1 MSRNRRHKLKAEM
14 NVVPYIDVMLVLLVI
29 FMIAAPLIHQQSIE
43 IDLPDTSSDTL
54 EMPADAGNDTLPLIL
69 SVDASG
75 SYYLNR
81 GNDKQPLLPEDVTA
95 LTTQALAEH
104 PDLPV
109 LVQGDTNANY
119 NRVIDG
125 IVLLQQGGAK
135 KVGLVTE
142 QPPENGAGRAQ

>member
-95 LTTQALAEH
+95 LTAQALAEH
-104 PDLPV
+104 PDLP
-109 LVQGDTNANY
+109 NANY

>member
-43 IDLPDTSSDTL
+43 IDLPDTSSEVL
-54 EMPADAGNDTLPLIL
+54 EMPEDAGNDTLPLIL
-69 SVDASG
+69 SVDAAG

-81 GNDKQPLLPEDVTA
+81 GNDKQPLLPDDIIA
-95 LTTQALAEH
+95 LTQQALAEH
-104 PDLPV
+104 RDLPV

-125 IVLLQQGGAK
+125 IVLLQQGGAR

-142 QPPENGAGRAQ
+142 QPPESGGKP

>member
-81 GNDKQPLLPEDVTA
+81 GNDKQ
-95 LTTQALAEH
+95 
-104 PDLPV
+104 
-109 LVQGDTNANY
+109 
-119 NRVIDG
+119 I
-125 IVLLQQGGAK
+125 
-135 KVGLVTE
+135 
-142 QPPENGAGRAQ
+142 GRAHV

>member
-75 SYYLNR
+75 SYYR
-81 GNDKQPLLPEDVTA
+81 KT
-95 LTTQALAEH
+95 
-104 PDLPV
+104 
-109 LVQGDTNANY
+109 
-119 NRVIDG
+119 
-125 IVLLQQGGAK
+125 
-135 KVGLVTE
+135 
-142 QPPENGAGRAQ
+142 

>member
-95 LTTQALAEH
+95 EH

-142 QPPENGAGRAQ
+142 QPPENVAGRAQ